1 VDGLILI
8 DKPRG
13 LTSHDVV
20 FRVRSLLSGE
30 KTGHCGTLDPEATG
44 LLLITVGKAT
54 RFFPFL
60 SAHDKT
66 YEGVIRFGFSTD
78 TYDASGRPT
87 SPPNEAWPAETR
99 LLEAM
104 KEFEGPQ
111 SQRPPAYS
119 AIKRDGRPVYELA
132 RKNQDVVLEPR
143 DVVIRRF
150 SLKAY
155 APPEAEFE
163 VECSAGTYIRSLAHD
178 LGQALGCGA
187 HLAGLRRTASGS
199 YRIGEAVP
207 LGGLDAAAAGGRW
220 DEVLRPMESL
230 LTEFPA
236 LSLGA
241 EGSERARHGNLI
253 LPSQAAAAVTEELF
267 RSDPGRIFRLFDGA
281 GRLLALA
288 RRSSDGEGLSPFVV
302 VAD

>member
-20 FRVRSLLSGE
+20 FRVRSLLFGE
-30 KTGHCGTLDPEATG
+30 KTGHCGTLDPDATG

-87 SPPNEAWPAETR
+87 SPRIEAWPEKAS

-104 KEFEGPQ
+104 KTFEGPQ
-111 SQRPPAYS
+111 AQRPPAYS
-119 AIKRDGRPVYELA
+119 AKKRDGRPVYELA

-187 HLAGLRRTASGS
+187 HLSGLRRTASGS
-199 YRIGEAVP
+199 YRIREAVP
-207 LGGLDAAAAGGRW
+207 LGDLDAPAAGGRW
-220 DEVLRPMESL
+220 DEILRPMESL

-236 LSLGA
+236 LSLG
-241 EGSERARHGNLI
+241 EEDSERARHGNLI
-253 LPSQAAAAVTEELF
+253 LPAQATGAVAEEPF
-267 RSDPGRIFRLFDGA
+267 RSDPGLIFRLLDGS

-288 RRSSDGEGLSPFVV
+288 RRSAEGEGLSPFVV
-302 VAD
+302 VAE